1 MIVVIE
7 QWSSTG
13 VFVVIS
19 TFKTL
24 SSWSLCIYFQVKAVR
39 YWPSPQDPDE
49 VLERMFETYDSN
61 IYVKFLSQRDETDY
75 IIRELEVW
83 KINKDGKVG
92 FVY

>member
-7 QWSSTG
+7 QRSSTG
-13 VFVVIS
+13 VFVDIS
-19 TFKTL
+19 TFKNIFL
-24 SSWSLCIYFQVKAVR
+24 MELVFIFQVKAVR

>member
-1 MIVVIE
+1 MIVVIK
-7 QWSSTG
+7 QRSSSG
-13 VFVVIS
+13 VLVEIS
-19 TFKTL
+19 TFKTF

-49 VLERMFETYDSN
+49 VLERMFETYDAN

-83 KINKDGKVG
+83 KINKDGKVRI
-92 FVY
+92 VY